1 MCEHERVSVSM
12 SVRVREKDVMC
23 VKNRRRETLCVCV
36 SCQCMSMW
44 PEKVIQILTAKKSL
58 PSTCTKIWFSH
69 NCSRDFWSNDTLA
82 TKGTIRFCNLSS
94 ALSRLR
100 VEWST
105 LVIEFGLVKV

>member
-44 PEKVIQILTAKKSL
+44 PEKVIQILTAKNRCRQLAPKFGFRTIVLVTFGRTTLWKQKGQS
-58 PSTCTKIWFSH
+58 
-69 NCSRDFWSNDTLA
+69 DFAICRRLCPVSVSN
-82 TKGTIRFCNLSS
+82 G
-94 ALSRLR
+94 
-100 VEWST
+100 
-105 LVIEFGLVKV
+105 GH